1 MRFITKKNRVPLL
14 DTFRDNHP
22 YHGEKVSDFWG
33 KLYHS
38 DNGTTKTMVFNHIL
52 GEQKFLC
59 GYCQQK
65 MRVKNNENKKGHVE
79 HVIPKSFNPKLIFEY
94 NNLIVSCDGYD
105 HTGAEIQKIYEF
117 CGHRKDREEPGP
129 QAPRFQQNLF
139 LNPTTVS
146 DVELFFKY
154 DMFGRIDAN
163 EKWKDLNQS
172 EIEGRCEKANYMIR
186 ILDLNHS
193 KLIEMRKTQYTIIVN
208 ALSKK
213 KYTIEE
219 ILDENRESL
228 EAFHSMIKYRFSEL
242 KFG

>member
-117 CGHRKDREEPGP
+117 CGHRKDREEPGA

-146 DVELFFKY
+146 DVEL
-154 DMFGRIDAN
+154 
-163 EKWKDLNQS
+163 
-172 EIEGRCEKANYMIR
+172 
-186 ILDLNHS
+186 
-193 KLIEMRKTQYTIIVN
+193 IVN